1 MSMLTKEL
9 VQKALPANL
18 KNSVTDSL
26 VDSLN
31 QIAGDPLI
39 AEQIQNNFLSYTN
52 VMKEGKFKTEDY
64 VKAVTYVS
72 HKLMGYSNLECYI
85 RTFPDRYQT
94 LIAKGT
100 SAQDIASHVS
110 GYNKGKLVNLIMEQC
125 LVPSWVLNQDLFQK
139 AINTQAELM
148 LDIQVSPKVR
158 SDAANSLM
166 THLKRPETQN
176 MAISMEVKESS
187 GLNELKETL
196 KELAQKQIELI
207 DSGVETKLIAASPLV
222 EGEYKEV

>member
-1 MSMLTKEL
+1 MLTKEL

-39 AEQIQNNFLSYTN
+39 AEQIRNNFLSYTN

-72 HKLMGYSNLECYI
+72 HKLMGYSNLEGDI
-85 RTFPDRYQT
+85 RTFPDRYQK
-94 LIAKGT
+94 LIANGT

-110 GYNKGKLVNLIMEQC
+110 G
-125 LVPSWVLNQDLFQK
+125 
-139 AINTQAELM
+139 
-148 LDIQVSPKVR
+148 
-158 SDAANSLM
+158 
-166 THLKRPETQN
+166 
-176 MAISMEVKESS
+176 
-187 GLNELKETL
+187 
-196 KELAQKQIELI
+196 
-207 DSGVETKLIAASPLV
+207 
-222 EGEYKEV
+222 